1 MNFTGLDVVGK
12 AGDEQRVDPRSI
24 PLGVVVVRIV
34 RWYRGSS
41 QCRKLKRGRERLVNF
56 FKFNPNFKYFSNYRG
71 LYSSGQLISPPKG
84 W

>member
-34 RWYRGSS
+34 CVEGHVTLSGAS
-41 QCRKLKRGRERLVNF
+41 PNPRL
-56 FKFNPNFKYFSNYRG
+56 
-71 LYSSGQLISPPKG
+71 
-84 W
+84 